1 MTKISIQQLASLIPD
16 SIFGS
21 DEETKTAF
29 VRLVFET
36 ISSRLADGESVDV
49 PGLGRFQ
56 CTGDAANPL
65 LFDQDKTFAQT
76 VNAPFASFRPEPL
89 AAEVTESMLEETA
102 PAVEGVAEAAVAV
115 EEPDEPSAVVV
126 AEPETPA
133 VEEVTVV
140 EEQSSI
146 QGPKVEETASA
157 AVMTGP
163 ADEPVSA
170 PQETTPAPEQA
181 TPAYTPEPV
190 YEDEPAV
197 NEEEPDTEIA
207 AAELSTGNSRFS
219 SGFFCGF
226 IAGLAVGA
234 IAFLVYIII
243 DINRPSPTETE
254 VEEEITETEQMVD
267 SLSILME

>member
-16 SIFGS
+16 SVFGS

-36 ISSRLADGESVDV
+36 ISGRLADGESVDV
-49 PGLGRFQ
+49 PGLGRFH

-102 PAVEGVAEAAVAV
+102 PAVEGVAEAAV
-115 EEPDEPSAVVV
+115 EEPEETSAVVV

-146 QGPKVEETASA
+146 QEPVVEETASA
-157 AVMTGP
+157 AVTAEQ